1 MRAAQVPEKHAIT
14 ARLEPR
20 DDRRV
25 ARRDRVGESEE
36 IIVGRVPANGW
47 MWQGRVGVQGGE
59 AGEVADEAFSLIE

>member
-1 MRAAQVPEKHAIT
+1 MIAVLLA
-14 ARLEPR
+14 
-20 DDRRV
+20 
-25 ARRDRVGESEE
+25 DRVGESEE